1 LAYSWGELF
10 AVRVVG
16 TDGHIRVFADFS
28 SITSV
33 AVLAH
38 VLIIDPTSWF
48 MLRNIAGFYLA
59 GMVMEVESW
68 VNEHATNQTR
78 GRFLAL
84 YMMTN
89 YLGAG
94 IG

>member
-1 LAYSWGELF
+1 M
-10 AVRVVG
+10 
-16 TDGHIRVFADFS
+16 
-28 SITSV
+28 

-68 VNEHATNQTR
+68 VNEHATNQAR
-78 GRFLAL
+78 GRFLSL